1 MEDNFSAGSLL
12 SFDKL
17 IAPKVIKIVYFIGL
31 IGIAIMGV
39 LMIFGS
45 FSMMSYSFGAA
56 IGQLVLGIIGL
67 AVGTLMWRIMMEL
80 YIALFGMYERLGEIN
95 AKLSAKTDGQ

>member
-80 YIALFGMYERLGEIN
+80 YIALFGMYERLGEIS
-95 AKLSAKTDGQ
+95 AKLSAKSDGQ